1 MSHRGLET
9 APFPILLCWLPK
21 QFESPFPSWRAL
33 KLTRLAPQHLSRIFC
48 GQIHRCTPIT
58 TTSAKYRHE
67 RWFRFNKNPNSKN
80 LVRNTNYTSQTILWE
95 YNWICMYIL
104 YIYICVC
111 VPYPTAQGGGGSFKD
126 RRGELLWCMDGRA
139 IPLMDWKVVGVLA
152 VYLSVNLSI
161 CLSVFPFICL
171 SISHRSV
178 YSFI

>member
-95 YNWICMYIL
+95 YNWICMYI
-104 YIYICVC
+104 IYICVC
-111 VPYPTAQGGGGSFKD
+111 VFHIQPHKAVAEVSKI
-126 RRGELLWCMDGRA
+126 GEVSCCDAWMAERFHWWTGKWLESCFLECLQCLQWS
-139 IPLMDWKVVGVLA
+139 PHPQLLA
-152 VYLSVNLSI
+152 VVCCSVAVVL
-161 CLSVFPFICL
+161 V
-171 SISHRSV
+171 V
-178 YSFI
+178 A